1 MRSLQPT
8 VALQPDALYH
18 AEEKRLYITSHSCR
32 FCGGGFM
39 TSLGEFLAECAL
51 LYKNRQNV
59 YNDAWRYMSVA
70 DLTAGLRLK
79 VARIEAM
86 LIAKSSIKKV
96 LDDLR
101 DVVVYAYFIHE
112 KLNNSVSDALESA
125 DRRDV

>member
-1 MRSLQPT
+1 
-8 VALQPDALYH
+8 
-18 AEEKRLYITSHSCR
+18 
-32 FCGGGFM
+32 M